1 MDFLEHNSLYVVG
14 IISAVI
20 WLGLFSFM
28 FSVERRVRKLE
39 QNDQAINFES
49 K

>member
-1 MDFLEHNSLYVVG
+1 MDFLEHHALYVVG

-20 WLGLFSFM
+20 WLGLFLFM
-28 FSVERRVRKLE
+28 FSTERRLRKLE
-39 QNDQAINFES
+39 ADQ

>member
-1 MDFLEHNSLYVVG
+1 MDFLEHHSLYVVG

-20 WLGLFSFM
+20 WVGLFLFM
-28 FSVERRVRKLE
+28 FGVERRVRKLE
-39 QNDQAINFES
+39 NENP

>member
-28 FSVERRVRKLE
+28 FIVERRVRKLE
-39 QNDQAINFES
+39 RDDAKS
-49 K
+49 

>member
-1 MDFLEHNSLYVVG
+1 MDFLEHNALYVVG

-20 WLGLFSFM
+20 WIGLFSFM

-39 QNDQAINFES
+39 QTDS
-49 K
+49 KP

>member
-1 MDFLEHNSLYVVG
+1 MDFLQHNSLYVVG

-20 WLGLFSFM
+20 WVGIFSFM
-28 FSVERRVRKLE
+28 FAIERRVRKLE
-39 QNDQAINFES
+39 